1 MRDWDYVKGWCVCG
15 TTHMMSKL
23 HEIELV
29 SLMIEDCDSLWLDVI
44 HNIFWWF
51 MLIMGGWAML
61 LMIDLWCFR
70 KQINFSLLKLLTL
83 NDVN

>member
-1 MRDWDYVKGWCVCG
+1 MNKGVWYGGIADKQNDMV
-15 TTHMMSKL
+15 
-23 HEIELV
+23 ELMP
-29 SLMIEDCDSLWLDVI
+29 LMIEDCDSLCLDVI

-61 LMIDLWCFR
+61 LMIDLGCFR